1 MKTFSLIKNF
11 LNKTFV
17 LAYSELLM
25 LAIIKREK
33 YLTKI
38 DLSIPLR
45 YRAVSVRSEEQGTVA
60 CTTKHTSFL
69 IFLVFLN
76 SFF

>member
-1 MKTFSLIKNF
+1 
-11 LNKTFV
+11 
-17 LAYSELLM
+17 M

-45 YRAVSVRSEEQGTVA
+45 YRAVAVRSEEQGTVA